1 MFSYVIGQGLE
12 LRLLEYRHAAELF
25 ELSDKSRDH
34 LRPWMPWIDG
44 TKTVEDTKEFIRISL
59 EEFSKGDAIVTGV
72 FYNGCIVGI
81 LSFHNMDRTNRSATI
96 DYWIG
101 VEHQRKGLMT
111 RACEAFIDYGFKE
124 LDLNRIVIW
133 AAKDNIRS
141 IAIPERLGFTKEGLN
156 RQARWLNGHFIDVI
170 VYSMLRS
177 EWK

>member
-25 ELSDKSRDH
+25 ELSDKSREH

-59 EEFSKGDAIVTGV
+59 EEFSKGDALVTCIFYHGRIAGV
-72 FYNGCIVGI
+72 I
-81 LSFHNMDRTNRSATI
+81 SFHNIDRMNHSATI

-101 VEHQRKGLMT
+101 AEYQRKGLMT
-111 RACEAFIDYGFKE
+111 RACEALIDYGFKE

-133 AAKDNIRS
+133 AAKENIRS
-141 IAIPERLGFTKEGLN
+141 LAIPKRLGFINEGMN
-156 RQARWLNGHFIDVI
+156 RQAKW
-170 VYSMLRS
+170 
-177 EWK
+177 